1 MFFPDGSI
9 FTGYFYDGIPH
20 GEGRMITNQG
30 IYYEG
35 QVFEG
40 QADGQGRLC
49 NDLKGYNYEGKW
61 KKDAPEGFGKESWT
75 GTSEYEGD
83 FINGA
88 KSGTGFY
95 RKFGEF

>member
-1 MFFPDGSI
+1 LDNEGTFYRGEYREGRPHGLGKMFFPDGSI

-61 KKDAPEGFGKESWT
+61 KKDAPEGFGK
-75 GTSEYEGD
+75 
-83 FINGA
+83 
-88 KSGTGFY
+88 
-95 RKFGEF
+95 